1 MLESKKLL
9 KNKSQGNWPPVV
21 FFIATAEKLGYQIAF
36 SSEGAGLTA
45 LKSVIIKKKIPNF
58 TVLAKKNKFDISKQ

>member
-9 KNKSQGNWPPVV
+9 KNKSQGNWPPDV
-21 FFIATAEKLGYQIAF
+21 FFIASAEKLGYQIAF

-45 LKSVIIKKKIPNF
+45 LKSVIIKKKNSQF
-58 TVLAKKNKFDISKQ
+58 YCSSKEKQI